1 MYAVIN
7 AHYKVLSYG
16 STDYHKF
23 VSQAWVFQLL
33 QATKDV
39 GICTVPLQQEKF
51 KFIYE
56 ELEMIL
62 TI

>member
-16 STDYHKF
+16 STDYHKL
-23 VSQAWVFQLL
+23 VCQAWVFQLL
-33 QATKDV
+33 QATKGV
-39 GICTVPLQQEKF
+39 GVCTVPLQQEKF
-51 KFIYE
+51 KFLYE